1 MQWCVARVEDPTTRG
16 WNKMFQPATVLNN
29 QPESGTWMQNP
40 RALRKESGNGP
51 GVAAPVGASDL
62 VEVLGVVS
70 VSVSRPAAQRNLGQ
84 RHSAGGGNGI
94 GNGASTGGGWWEGP
108 RKGAQGGG
116 SGEPGEGARWGQDYP
131 RGGVAGNFRNPKTRV
146 LGGRGASTHR
156 EGGRAEI
163 KGELNKS
170 QWPF

>member
-1 MQWCVARVEDPTTRG
+1 MDLAW
-16 WNKMFQPATVLNN
+16 QPQLAHR
-29 QPESGTWMQNP
+29 TWWRCWEWYRSQC
-40 RALRKESGNGP
+40 R
-51 GVAAPVGASDL
+51 DL
-62 VEVLGVVS
+62 PPNVTLANDTA
-70 VSVSRPAAQRNLGQ
+70 PAAVMASVTVPAPEG
-84 RHSAGGGNGI
+84 AGGR
-94 GNGASTGGGWWEGP
+94 GP
-108 RKGAQGGG
+108 EKGAQGGG
-116 SGEPGEGARWGQDYP
+116 SGEPRGGARWGQEYP